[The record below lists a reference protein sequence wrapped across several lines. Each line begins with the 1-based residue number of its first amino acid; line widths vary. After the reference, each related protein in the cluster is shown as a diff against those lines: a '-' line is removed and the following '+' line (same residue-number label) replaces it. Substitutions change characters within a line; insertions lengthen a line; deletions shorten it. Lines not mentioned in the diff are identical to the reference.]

1 MFAGLYPGDHNIIA
15 NQFADEN
22 SPDKKYFDKNNEETT
37 GHLKW
42 WHNNEPIWATANK
55 NHKNFSTFL
64 WSRCDVAY
72 HDRHTIEPTFCE
84 NLYRKD
90 ESKTLSL
97 NLEMATIH
105 FQQGNTQAAMVSI
118 FFSSFEFSCF
128 SIQQYFL
135 LLMVSKSRKN
145 FFMSSNT
152 PKNRLF
158 FFINVYTR
166 L

>member
-1 MFAGLYPGDHNIIA
+1 MFSGLYPGDHNIIA

-22 SPDKKYFDKNNEETT
+22 SSDKKYFDKNNEETT

-84 NLYRKD
+84 NMYRKD

-118 FFSSFEFSCF
+118 VKIPGYNEPKANKYPGICIPLFHT
-128 SIQQYFL
+128 YL
-135 LLMVSKSRKN
+135 LQR
-145 FFMSSNT
+145 
-152 PKNRLF
+152 
-158 FFINVYTR
+158 
-166 L
+166 

>member
-1 MFAGLYPGDHNIIA
+1 MIPVPSINDPFFSMFSGLYPGDHNIIA

-22 SPDKKYFDKNNEETT
+22 SSDKKYFDKNNEETT

-84 NLYRKD
+84 NMYRKD

-118 FFSSFEFSCF
+118 VKIPHC
-128 SIQQYFL
+128 
-135 LLMVSKSRKN
+135 KSVHGSTR
-145 FFMSSNT
+145 
-152 PKNRLF
+152 
-158 FFINVYTR
+158 VYR
-166 L
+166 EIPVMKAGSLQ